1 MRQMV
6 TNQIVPGLSY
16 AILQKNQIVETE
28 VLGYSQL
35 VPEKKLLKPN
45 QLYDLASL
53 TKVVGTTTVILK
65 LLSTGQLDLVDSVRK
80 YLPRFYDPRVTI
92 RELLTHTAAITGYIP
107 HRNQLPAKKLLA
119 ALYTLQT
126 GDWLGKRV
134 EYSDLGMIF
143 LGEIIEQ
150 LFNKP
155 VQQVITAEVLK
166 PLKMEHST
174 FSPRIADCVPTTYS
188 SQHGLLQGIVHDPK
202 AQILKEH
209 CGSAGLF
216 APLAD
221 LIKFVQWLLADRLS
235 PPLFTEKLRDQLFTD
250 QTPTH
255 SAGRSLGWDLR
266 YDRAGRA
273 CIYHTGYTG
282 TFMLLDRSSQSALIG
297 LTNRVHPKEH
307 NQEFLTWRD
316 KIITTYL
323 TEK

>member
-1 MRQMV
+1 MV
-6 TNQIVPGLSY
+6 TDQIVPGLSY
-16 AILQKNQIVETE
+16 AILEKNQVVETE
-28 VLGYSQL
+28 VLGASQL
-35 VPEKKLLKPN
+35 VPEKKPLKPN

-53 TKVVGTTTVILK
+53 TKVIGTTTVILK
-65 LLSTGQLDLVDSVRK
+65 LISTGQLALADSVKK
-80 YLPRFYDPRVTI
+80 YLPQFYDPRVTI

-107 HRNQLPAKKLLA
+107 HRNQLPAKKLMA
-119 ALYTLQT
+119 ALYTLHT
-126 GDWLGKRV
+126 GDWLGQRV

-150 LFNKP
+150 LFKKP

-166 PLKMEHST
+166 PLKMDHST
-174 FSPRIADCVPTTYS
+174 FSPPAADCVPTTYS
-188 SQHGLLQGIVHDPK
+188 PQQGLLQGIVHDPK
-202 AQILKEH
+202 ARILKEH

-221 LIKFVQWLLADRLS
+221 LVKFAKWLLADRLS
-235 PPLFTEKLRDQLFTD
+235 PSLFSERLRDQLFSD

-255 SAGRSLGWDLR
+255 TAGRSLGWDLR
-266 YDRAGRA
+266 YDRTGQA

-282 TFMLLDRSSQSALIG
+282 TFMLLDRNSQSSLIG

-307 NQEFLTWRD
+307 NQDFLTWRD
-316 KIITTYL
+316 KIIATYL